1 MDDPAD
7 KRQAAERRNRDALE
21 RAVDAALTNSEMSLA
36 RYNLALFHD
45 NNSREAE
52 AIPHYEAALELGL
65 SGPLRARCLAFLAS
79 SLMKTGREQEA
90 HGRAQEAAELADE
103 PDLMRFIA
111 GLMKRIRLRLA
122 ALGQGNL
129 PN

>member
-7 KRQAAERRNRDALE
+7 KRLAGERRNRDALE

-90 HGRAQEAAELADE
+90 RGRAQEAAELADE
-103 PDLMRFIA
+103 PDLMRFIG
-111 GLMKRIRLRLA
+111 GLMKRIQLRLA
-122 ALGQGNL
+122 ALGQSNL